1 MYVDVATALLVCLL
15 TALHPSKMQTAGLFP
30 HQSEH
35 NIFPWQG
42 MKLPFLIAL
51 IKTSTL
57 VGPNEQ
63 MQLRAGRR
71 PAGCV
76 PDFPLISCQD
86 L

>member
-1 MYVDVATALLVCLL
+1 MAEIMMDVDVATALLVCQL

-42 MKLPFLIAL
+42 VKLPFLIAL
-51 IKTSTL
+51 IKTSALAAL
-57 VGPNEQ
+57 VGPSEQ
-63 MQLRAGRR
+63 MQLGDLLAV
-71 PAGCV
+71 C
-76 PDFPLISCQD
+76 LIF